1 MNYTED
7 LRNLIITEGS
17 YDEDLKMTVF
27 TLKENVCAPSV
38 QKRYLS
44 VMVDEDNNILAGTVM
59 SDSVLIETVLEH
71 EIPLLYTEVKKE
83 VAHHRPGLMKVTAVV
98 LAVFLFACF
107 AFAMKS

>member
-1 MNYTED
+1 MNYSED
-7 LRNLIITEGS
+7 LRNLIITEGT

-27 TLKENVCAPSV
+27 VFKENICAPSL

-44 VMVDEDNNILAGTVM
+44 LMVDEDNNILAGTTM
-59 SDSVLIETVLEH
+59 SDSVLIETVLEN

-98 LAVFLFACF
+98 LAMFLIACF
-107 AFAMKS
+107 AFTLRS